1 MTKGVTLTC
10 GSVSHRVGDR
20 TLIQDLSITLGWGA
34 KLGVIGE
41 NGAGKS
47 TFLSLLAGEVAPT
60 SGLINFSSKP
70 ALVPQEKDLLRGH
83 YLVSEEI
90 EEFLAP
96 LHEIEEELNR
106 ASAELVAG
114 DLDSFDRYSR
124 ALQSAEIQDVWS
136 APQRVER
143 YLHGLGLGSL
153 SREQRIDELS
163 AGERRRL
170 AMALIMA
177 SRPVILL
184 LDEPSNYLDEQARSF
199 LQEEIRAWEGIV
211 VFVSHDREFLENVPT
226 GICDLDKS
234 FSSQY
239 LYRGAYNDYLKQKD
253 DEIQRW
259 KECYANEQEEIRRLK
274 NTVAVKAHQIN
285 HHRAMRDNNKKAYG
299 ARGDRVQSQ
308 ISRRVR
314 AARERLN
321 RISQSPIPDPPQ
333 PLEMSVSPV
342 RKPESTSSLVVQLRS
357 VRVAGRNDKAITL
370 DIASDDKIIVTGP
383 NGSGKT
389 TLLDVISGKIRPTQG
404 SILKGEQISIGYLG
418 HEDLYRTDRRTARK
432 IYEVS
437 TSDEA
442 PRLTSLGLLE
452 NVDIPTC
459 ELSVGQRKRLE
470 LSILLQGDHD
480 VLLLDE
486 PTNHLSLR
494 LCEDLIRL
502 LSSWPTSVVVAS
514 HDPWVKSQRGWR
526 KISVVGST
534 R

>member
-1 MTKGVTLTC
+1 MANGVTLTC
-10 GSVSHRVGDR
+10 ESVSHRVGDR
-20 TLIQDLSITLGWGA
+20 TLIQELSITLGWGA

-47 TFLSLLAGEVAPT
+47 TLLALLAGEVTPT
-60 SGLINFSSKP
+60 TGLVNFSSKP
-70 ALVPQEKDLLRGH
+70 ALVPQEKELLRGN

-90 EEFLAP
+90 AAFLAP
-96 LHEIEEELNR
+96 LYEIEEELNR
-106 ASAELVAG
+106 ASEELAKG
-114 DLDSFDRYSR
+114 GSDSFDRYAR

-136 APQRVER
+136 APQRIER

-153 SREQRIDELS
+153 PREQRIEQLS

-177 SRPVILL
+177 SRPEILL

-199 LQEEIRAWEGIV
+199 LQEEIRNWEGIV
-211 VFVSHDREFLENVPT
+211 VFVSHDREFLEKLPT

-239 LYRGAYNDYLKQKD
+239 LYRGAYNEYLKQKD
-253 DEIQRW
+253 DEINRW
-259 KECYANEQEEIRRLK
+259 KECYANEQEEIRRLE
-274 NTVAVKAHQIN
+274 NTVTVKAHQIN
-285 HHRAMRDNNKKAYG
+285 HHRAIRDNNKKAYG
-299 ARGDRVQSQ
+299 ARGDRVESQ

-321 RISQSPIPDPPQ
+321 RINQSPIPKPPL
-333 PLEMSVSPV
+333 PLKMSVSPV
-342 RKPESTSSLVVQLRS
+342 RKAESTSSLVVQLRS
-357 VRVAGRNDKAITL
+357 VRVGNRNGRAMTL
-370 DIASDDKIIVTGP
+370 DVASDDKIIVTGP

-389 TLLDVISGKIRPTQG
+389 TLLDVISGKISPTQG
-404 SILKGEQISIGYLG
+404 SILKKEGVSIGYLG
-418 HEDLYRTDRRTARK
+418 HDDLYRKDKKTARDL
-432 IYEVS
+432 YEVS
-437 TSDEA
+437 TSDVA
-442 PRLTSLGLLE
+442 PRITSLGLLE

-459 ELSVGQRKRLE
+459 DLSVGQRKRLE

-494 LCEDLIRL
+494 LCEELISL
-502 LSSWPTSVVVAS
+502 LSSWPAAVVIAS

-526 KISVVGST
+526 EISVVKSPF
-534 R
+534 